1 MADDISR
8 ARILRIRRGM
18 LAVLGILG
26 ACTIALASYGF
37 ILSATLM
44 LPKSDDHPPL
54 LIYGAPFPLSPG
66 LHVVESGLIDR
77 LRRLEYRPTTA
88 APRVAG
94 DYYLTDESIE
104 IFLHAQPEHR
114 LPARA
119 VRLRL
124 VEGMVTEV
132 LSLPDEQP
140 APWVFL
146 EPVIISGMRAG
157 SKQVR
162 EWIPLARIPPML
174 IQTLLAVEDRRFF
187 SHYGI
192 DPIAVGRALWTNM
205 TRGAV
210 VQGGSTLTQQLAKNL
225 YYSPQRTMKRKL
237 QEFMAAIVLEFKYRK
252 EDILQCYLNEIY
264 LGQSGSVSIYG
275 VGEAAHRYFG
285 KSLDELSIEETAL
298 IVGLIKGPNSYSPV
312 RHIEQATERRNA
324 VLRRLRDQ
332 GIVTEKVWS
341 KAVSKP
347 VKVAL
352 AQDTLTDAPH
362 FVDYLLR
369 EVEGGVGTGI
379 PEGARIFSTLDPWI
393 QHLATRGLQQGL
405 DKLEATYP
413 SLKGSER
420 PLQGAIVVLEAKTG
434 RILAL
439 VGGRDYR
446 TSQFNRA
453 VQAHRSA
460 GSLFKP
466 FVYLA
471 AFEDTRE
478 QGEAGLTP
486 ATLLDD
492 EPMTLESGTGS
503 WSPQNYDRQYRGL
516 VTVRTAL
523 EQSLNIPAVR
533 VAHRTGLTRFISM
546 LQAFGITTPLPNNL
560 SVVLGSSSVSLLDIT
575 SAYGGLANSGVAV
588 RPIAVSNVMRET
600 GETVW
605 SQTVDRRQAASPQGT
620 YLVTSLLKGVIE
632 RGTGAKARAFGV
644 QGPVAGKTGTTDG
657 YRDAWFVGYTADI
670 VVGVW
675 VGFDDERPIKLTGA
689 QAALPIWSKLAVR
702 LIPADQPDFEIPEG
716 LVERRIDPKTGQLA
730 TSQCPEKVSE
740 VFIAGT
746 EPTVYCEVHGGGWW
760 ERFKQTFGFSQP
772 VLDR

>member
-1 MADDISR
+1 
-8 ARILRIRRGM
+8 M

-26 ACTIALASYGF
+26 VCTIALASYGF

-119 VRLRL
+119 VRMRL
-124 VEGMVTEV
+124 MEGMVTEV
-132 LSLPDEQP
+132 LSLPYEQP

-162 EWIPLARIPPML
+162 EWIPLNRIPPML

-225 YYSPQRTMKRKL
+225 YYSPQRTMKRKF

-298 IVGLIKGPNSYSPV
+298 IVGLIKGPNNYSPV

-393 QHLATRGLQQGL
+393 QHLATQGLQQGL

-413 SLKGSER
+413 SLKGAER
-420 PLQGAIVVLEAKTG
+420 PLQGAIVVLKTKTG

-439 VGGRDYR
+439 VGRRDYR

-486 ATLLDD
+486 ATLLED
-492 EPMTLESGTGS
+492 EPVTLESGTGS

-560 SVVLGSSSVSLLDIT
+560 SVALGSSSVSLLDIT
-575 SAYGGLANSGVAV
+575 SAYGGLANGGVAV

-605 SQTVDRRQAASPQGT
+605 SQTVDRRQAASPQGA

-702 LIPADQPDFEIPEG
+702 LIPADQPDFEIPDG
-716 LVERRIDPKTGQLA
+716 LVERKIDPKTGQLA

-760 ERFKQTFGFSQP
+760 ERFKQTFGFS
-772 VLDR
+772 